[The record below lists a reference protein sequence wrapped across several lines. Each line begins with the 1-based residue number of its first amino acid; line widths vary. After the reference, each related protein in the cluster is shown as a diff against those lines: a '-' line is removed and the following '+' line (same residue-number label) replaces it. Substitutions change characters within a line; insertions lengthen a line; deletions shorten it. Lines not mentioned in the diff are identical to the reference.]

1 MIDVIMK
8 ELFISTRACL
18 ICSPTIIPISS
29 PILHCSLLFPAI
41 LSQMAQVASTRW
53 YPTPEQLTILRTMY
67 RGGVRSLS
75 GSQIQQM
82 AAYLSLYGRIE
93 AKNVFYWFQNR
104 KARDRQKLRRRL
116 TKQHTKTASS
126 AAHVLLQQQSFHPQ
140 VQTWFARSHPL
151 HHQAQAFPV
160 SQVIIY
166 LELAK
171 LDRSASI
178 PTFQIL

>member
-1 MIDVIMK
+1 MIAVIIK
-8 ELFISTRACL
+8 KLFISTRDCL
-18 ICSPTIIPISS
+18 CSPTITSISS
-29 PILHCSLLFPAI
+29 PILRCFLNLPN
-41 LSQMAQVASTRW
+41 LPQMAQAASTRW

-82 AAYLSLYGRIE
+82 VAYLSLYGRIE

-126 AAHVLLQQQSFHPQ
+126 AAHVLLQQQSFNPQ
-140 VQTWFARSHPL
+140 VQTWTFAHSHPL
-151 HHQAQAFPV
+151 RHQAQAFSV
-160 SQVIIY
+160 SQV
-166 LELAK
+166 
-171 LDRSASI
+171 SI
-178 PTFQIL
+178 WSR